1 MCMQKI
7 THLSWSI
14 WYFACIHTH
23 ILIWIPVSYLH
34 VRYIYIYNLY
44 YSILYY
50 IILYYIILYGLGVFS
65 RPGETLFLPIILGL
79 SSSLDASSPY
89 MLMHVM
95 FWYCDMY
102 IYIYI
107 DIIYICTP
115 SGVINRGLLEKD
127 FPRYESPCLMQFPNI
142 FQLATGDTDVYS
154 KLFNHYKQTPT
165 A

>member
-1 MCMQKI
+1 MHAKDNAFVVIYLVFRMY
-7 THLSWSI
+7 TYT
-14 WYFACIHTH
+14 YFNLNTCFILACT
-23 ILIWIPVSYLH
+23 
-34 VRYIYIYNLY
+34 IYIYNLY

-102 IYIYI
+102 IYIHRYY
-107 DIIYICTP
+107 IYICTP

-127 FPRYESPCLMQFPNI
+127 FPRYESPCSMQFPNI